1 MNMWHFLLTN
11 LLNGIIG
18 ILLLIA
24 GYKLFD
30 WATPKWDFYEAFT
43 KHPVAGSVVIGS
55 FILGLSAIICSA
67 AF

>member
-1 MNMWHFLLTN
+1 MNIWDYLLTN

-24 GYKLFD
+24 GYKIFD
-30 WATPKWDFYEAFT
+30 WLTPKWNFYDSFT
-43 KHPVAGSVVIGS
+43 KNPVAGSVVVGS